1 MSPFAEDVVL
11 DFEIYL
17 LMTMRFGLLDKR
29 DEIEKKL
36 SEHELS
42 LEEGESIHGRMKN
55 LFDDEQ
61 YFLSNLYKFLDIRH
75 HSPLSFN
82 SMLWP
87 GYDFAATMGESGRVD
102 SARYRRIREVSR
114 EMQSPAELPPW
125 CMDVS
130 DFAAHFDGA
139 ILRQQYSLSDKF
151 LPAHDY
157 YEFEWNGDR
166 YGAGFSWGIFLSAA
180 RLWG

>member
-1 MSPFAEDVVL
+1 MSPFTEDAVL

-29 DEIEKKL
+29 NEIEKKL

-42 LEEGESIHGRMKN
+42 LDEGEFIHGKMKN
-55 LFDDEQ
+55 FFNDEQ
-61 YFLSNLYKFLDIRH
+61 YFLSNLYKCLDMQH
-75 HSPLSFN
+75 HSPLGFN
-82 SMLWP
+82 SALWP
-87 GYDFAATMGESGRVD
+87 GYDFTATTGESGRVD
-102 SARYRRIREVSR
+102 SAQYKRTREVSH

-130 DFAAHFDGA
+130 DFAAHFGGV